1 MRSDDRF
8 WKPTVAD
15 RLSRVP
21 TPDRVER
28 FRDAGRKSNLHSHHE
43 QMPAN
48 FGFPARP
55 IEELTWLIQ
64 PERSKNRK

>member
-1 MRSDDRF
+1 
-8 WKPTVAD
+8 
-15 RLSRVP
+15 
-21 TPDRVER
+21 
-28 FRDAGRKSNLHSHHE
+28 DAGRKSNLHSHHE